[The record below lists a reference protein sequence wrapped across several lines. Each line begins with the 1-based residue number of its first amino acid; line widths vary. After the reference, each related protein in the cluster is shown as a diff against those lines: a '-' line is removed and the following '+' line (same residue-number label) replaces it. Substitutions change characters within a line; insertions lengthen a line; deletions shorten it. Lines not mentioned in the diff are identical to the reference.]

1 MMTGMGGAAFFLE
14 RMTRKKCL
22 YCVSEQKIYGAG
34 PGWRKKFI
42 NGHNDVD
49 DAKPYDVDYN
59 DDVADADDV
68 DKYDDDAGMPRV
80 G

>member
-1 MMTGMGGAAFFLE
+1 MSGP
-14 RMTRKKCL
+14 
-22 YCVSEQKIYGAG
+22 G
-34 PGWRKKFI
+34 PGWHKKFI
-42 NGHNDVD
+42 NGHNYVD

>member
-1 MMTGMGGAAFFLE
+1 MGQPFSCRASQKKFLH
-14 RMTRKKCL
+14 
-22 YCVSEQKIYGAG
+22 CVSGQKICGPG
-34 PGWRKKFI
+34 PGWPKKFI

-59 DDVADADDV
+59 DDVADADVV
-68 DKYDDDAGMPRV
+68 DNYDDDAGMPRV

>member
-1 MMTGMGGAAFFLE
+1 MGGAAFFLQGIA
-14 RMTRKKCL
+14 KKFL
-22 YCVSEQKIYGAG
+22 HCVSGQKICGPG

-59 DDVADADDV
+59 DDVTVADDV
-68 DKYDDDAGMPRV
+68 DNYDDDAGMPRV

>member
-1 MMTGMGGAAFFLE
+1 MSGP
-14 RMTRKKCL
+14 
-22 YCVSEQKIYGAG
+22 G

-49 DAKPYDVDYN
+49 DAKPYDVDCN

-68 DKYDDDAGMPRV
+68 DKYDDDAGMPRI

>member
-1 MMTGMGGAAFFLE
+1 MMIPGMGGAAFFLQGIA
-14 RMTRKKCL
+14 KKFL
-22 YCVSEQKIYGAG
+22 HCVSGQKICGPG

-59 DDVADADDV
+59 DDVADADVV
-68 DKYDDDAGMPRV
+68 DNYDDDAGMPRV

>member
-1 MMTGMGGAAFFLE
+1 MMSGMSGAAFFLE
-14 RMTRKKCL
+14 GKKRKKIL
-22 YCVSEQKIYGAG
+22 QFVSGPG

-49 DAKPYDVDYN
+49 DAKPYEVDYN

-68 DKYDDDAGMPRV
+68 DKYDDDAGMPRI